1 MIQALNASFFGQPL
15 SIGNDTIMTILLIAE
30 AVVCVVLMALLIYIL
45 CRKPSGSQ
53 QDLEEYYA
61 YGMKSTSPE
70 SRGAQSGKGDKGS
83 AGARSSASNGAGS
96 QNKKSGQVGIIA
108 VVGANKSGKGK
119 SASATGGPKRPV
131 ALMHVWPWSI
141 VEPKRSCLGIVGF
154 VLSLLSLLLPV
165 LFLASIPISAVAI
178 KKDRAHQKFA
188 LAGLLIGLIVLLLW
202 AAGATYVFG
211 IQDGIP
217 YLKGLLSKIG
227 INF

>member
-45 CRKPSGSQ
+45 CRKPGSQ

-61 YGMKSTSPE
+61 YGMKSASPE
-70 SRGAQSGKGDKGS
+70 S

-119 SASATGGPKRPV
+119 SASATGGSKRPV

-188 LAGLLIGLIVLLLW
+188 LAGLLIGLISLLLW